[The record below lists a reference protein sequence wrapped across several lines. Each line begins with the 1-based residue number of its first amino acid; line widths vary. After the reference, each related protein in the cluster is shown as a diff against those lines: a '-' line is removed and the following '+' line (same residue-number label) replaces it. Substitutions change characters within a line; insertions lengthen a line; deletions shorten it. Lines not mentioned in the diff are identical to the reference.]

1 MTKYTNPPQFPPMP
15 LRELDLLFHDLISKM
30 APKVQLMYFDIR
42 ARAEIVRIML
52 NYGGIEFEDKRI
64 QNADWP
70 MVKPSMLYRLEQL
83 KTVP

>member
-1 MTKYTNPPQFPPMP
+1 
-15 LRELDLLFHDLISKM
+15 M

-52 NYGGIEFEDKRI
+52 NYGGIEFEDKRV

-70 MVKPSMLYRLEQL
+70 KVKPSML
-83 KTVP
+83 

>member
-1 MTKYTNPPQFPPMP
+1 
-15 LRELDLLFHDLISKM
+15 M

-52 NYGGIEFEDKRI
+52 NYGGIEFEDKRV

-70 MVKPSMLYRLEQL
+70 KVKPSMLCQP
-83 KTVP
+83 KTIGSSAMNNMIDIFQQPSLGSCLS

>member
-1 MTKYTNPPQFPPMP
+1 
-15 LRELDLLFHDLISKM
+15 M

-70 MVKPSMLYRLEQL
+70 KVKPSMS
-83 KTVP
+83 

>member
-1 MTKYTNPPQFPPMP
+1 
-15 LRELDLLFHDLISKM
+15 M

-52 NYGGIEFEDKRI
+52 NYGGIEFEDKRV

-70 MVKPSMLYRLEQL
+70 KVKPS
-83 KTVP
+83 T